1 MKEYTV
7 EIESIT
13 VAVVQANSEEEAQV
27 LATSGDYKEEVISQS
42 AIAILEE
49 E

>member
-13 VAVVQANSEEEAQV
+13 VTTVQANSEEEAEA

-42 AIAILEE
+42 ATAILEE